1 MSIKRVFTESMPS
14 GVPGVVSRMPEAT
27 LEPALVAGEAIPY
40 GAPVKLDATGKLAP
54 LAADDTE
61 IYGFLARPYPTGGGG
76 NDPDGRAAPGSA
88 QSVMRRGYM
97 TVVCAKGAPLKGGAV
112 HVRLSGGVVEAAAE
126 AGATIAIPALFMG
139 EADADGN
146 VELAY
151 NI

>member
-1 MSIKRVFTESMPS
+1 MSIKRVYLESMPS
-14 GVPGVVSRMPEAT
+14 GVPGFVSRMPEAT
-27 LEPALVAGEAIPY
+27 LEPGLVGDEVIPY

-54 LAADDTE
+54 LAAGDTQ

-97 TVVCAKGAPLKGGAV
+97 TVVCAKGSPARGGAV
-112 HVRLSGGVVEAAAE
+112 HVRLGGGTVETAAE
-126 AGATIAIPALFMG
+126 DGATIAIPALFMG
-139 EADADGN
+139 ETDADGN
-146 VELAY
+146 VEISY